1 MPNFVGGWGGKFFL
15 IITIKDIVCAQV
27 EKRMRLGMSVTG
39 VKVCLVLMERR
50 ENVSKK
56 KENGLGNQWSVQQ

>member
-1 MPNFVGGWGGKFFL
+1 VKQETSIRRCQTLLAAGEG
-15 IITIKDIVCAQV
+15 TVCAQV
-27 EKRMRLGMSVTG
+27 EKRMQLGMSVTG